1 LTSRVAL
8 TVVSFLHASCGGLP
22 GELVDPGAGSTI
34 PPGSQVVHVAIDDG
48 HVAISPDMVRSGS
61 VYLVLDASP
70 TGTAMLIGGAG
81 PAVPDGGA
89 LPAGALDRLV
99 RGDLQG
105 TSTTSFGASGCSRD
119 QRTAAQG
126 RLGPCGN
133 VSVFDMRAGQYAIL
147 GDAPETNATRRS
159 PLPMGVLTVTP

>member
-1 LTSRVAL
+1 
-8 TVVSFLHASCGGLP
+8 
-22 GELVDPGAGSTI
+22 
-34 PPGSQVVHVAIDDG
+34 VAIDDG

-70 TGTAMLIGGAG
+70 TGT
-81 PAVPDGGA
+81 AVPDGGA

-126 RLGPCGN
+126 RLAPCGN